1 MQEFNI
7 GSLTIMSGGV
17 PAPGFTLSIPIEG
30 LDGPKHR
37 TSSYSK
43 PGRHGV
49 EVSAQFYDE
58 RLVTFTGLIYG
69 ESLEEFEANRRALIT
84 AVAIKKDDDGYPEP
98 TRVSFTTL
106 AGDSYIVDIYFDKP
120 LMNMESPIHATY
132 QVTGVCADPFIFGAS
147 TVTSAQIR
155 PPSGGG
161 YAVPMIVPYIS
172 DASVGGSIT
181 LTNDGTET
189 AMPVITLTGLL
200 TQPVLSNQTTGKRL
214 ELNYVLPE
222 GEPLTIDME
231 NQLIIRSGASQIG
244 AKTIASDWWGLAPG
258 PNAISLTTMSSS
270 DTGYALLTFNPP
282 YMGV

>member
-1 MQEFNI
+1 M
-7 GSLTIMSGGV
+7 
-17 PAPGFTLSIPIEG
+17 
-30 LDGPKHR
+30 
-37 TSSYSK
+37 
-43 PGRHGV
+43 
-49 EVSAQFYDE
+49 
-58 RLVTFTGLIYG
+58 
-69 ESLEEFEANRRALIT
+69 
-84 AVAIKKDDDGYPEP
+84 
-98 TRVSFTTL
+98 